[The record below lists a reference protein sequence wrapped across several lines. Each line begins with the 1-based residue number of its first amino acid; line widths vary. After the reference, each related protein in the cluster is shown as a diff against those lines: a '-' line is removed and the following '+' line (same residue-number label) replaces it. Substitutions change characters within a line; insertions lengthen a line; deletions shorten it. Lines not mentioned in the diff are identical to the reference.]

1 MAYEIDEIR
10 KVKLGGVNQKIHI
23 RGEKKSNPVLLF
35 LHGGPGV
42 TNRHGVLAR
51 HSDLC
56 DDFTIVC
63 WDQRGTGGSY
73 WGVKDESLNL
83 NQLIEDAAEPIPE
96 IRSTIYS
103 LIEKEG
109 WKFVARKELRTKR
122 YFIKRTYY
130 SLPKNIQK
138 ILKRVLK

>member
-56 DDFTIVC
+56 DDFTIIC

-83 NQLIEDAAEPIPE
+83 NQLIFA
-96 IRSTIYS
+96 SYWS
-103 LIEKEG
+103 YKS
-109 WKFVARKELRTKR
+109 
-122 YFIKRTYY
+122 Y
-130 SLPKNIQK
+130 KN
-138 ILKRVLK
+138 

>member
-83 NQLIEDAAEPIPE
+83 NQLISDGAELLE
-96 IRSTIYS
+96 Y
-103 LIEKEG
+103 LC
-109 WKFVARKELRTKR
+109 KELGKEKI
-122 YFIKRTYY
+122 FIHP
-130 SLPKNIQK
+130 LGGMFDDED
-138 ILKRVLK
+138 